1 MMAGFATDRRAAW
14 LLAAALAAATL
25 ACGGP
30 KRPPAVVTEAP
41 ATSSAAETA
50 GSLGQPQS
58 ELVDSGPDVQPVAGE
73 GALGQDLAAAD
84 AATGGPLADVLFG
97 FDTAELSPEA
107 QAQLAEHA
115 RWLKQHPTV
124 HVTIEGH
131 CDERGTVEYNL
142 ALGEQRARVARDYL
156 AERGIESV
164 RLTTVSYGK
173 ERPCD
178 SSSDEAAWARNRRA
192 HFVVLR

>member
-1 MMAGFATDRRAAW
+1 MMAGFATDRRPAL
-14 LLAAALAAATL
+14 LLATALAAATL

-30 KRPPAVVTEAP
+30 KRPAAVVTEAP
-41 ATSSAAETA
+41 ATSSTAAGA
-50 GSLGQPQS
+50 GSLGQPQA

-73 GALGQDLAAAD
+73 AALGQDLPAAD

-107 QAQLAEHA
+107 QAQLDGHA
-115 RWLKQHPTV
+115 QWLKQHPTV

-164 RLTTVSYGK
+164 RLNTLSYGK
-173 ERPCD
+173 ERPID
-178 SSSDEAAWARNRRA
+178 SSSGEAAWARNRRA
-192 HFVVLR
+192 HFVVQR